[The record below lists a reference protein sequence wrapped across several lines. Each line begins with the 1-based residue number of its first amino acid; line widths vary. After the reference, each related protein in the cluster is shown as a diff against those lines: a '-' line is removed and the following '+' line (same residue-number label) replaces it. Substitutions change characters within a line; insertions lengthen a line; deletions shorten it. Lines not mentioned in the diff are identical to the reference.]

1 MALLWPLHRFLK
13 DLAYLNGM
21 FETRIALRHRVL
33 KAGTIEFGNS
43 AIYCTVR
50 NLSTTGAPLEV
61 SHQIGIP
68 ANFALPEDGLRLPC
82 NVVRRSG
89 YRIGVAFD

>member
-1 MALLWPLHRFLK
+1 MVA
-13 DLAYLNGM
+13 
-21 FETRIALRHRVL
+21 TRIALRHRVL

-50 NLSTTGAPLEV
+50 NLSTTGAALEV
-61 SHQIGIP
+61 SNHVGIP
-68 ANFALPEDGLRLPC
+68 SKFTLAVPEDGLYLPC

-89 YRIGVAFD
+89 YRIGVVFD